1 MPRPASPT
9 RRLCAAPTRL
19 LTLCVL
25 LAFFFQ
31 SLAVQTHVHH
41 PAQQAA
47 AQAAGRIQVANIPAP
62 APLKS
67 QDPADPANCRLCQ
80 ELAHAGVYVAPA
92 PAPLAILVSIAAAAP
107 TLLTLSMRAAMP
119 AFGWQSR
126 APPIR

>member
-1 MPRPASPT
+1 MPRPASPA
-9 RRLCAAPTRL
+9 RRRRAAPTRL
-19 LTLCVL
+19 VTLCVL

-31 SLAVQTHVHH
+31 SLAVQTHIHH

-47 AQAAGRIQVANIPAP
+47 DLLQAANIPAP

-80 ELAHAGVYVAPA
+80 ELAHAGVYLAPA
-92 PAPLAILVSIAAAAP
+92 PAPLAILVLIAAAAP
-107 TLLTLSMRAAMP
+107 PLLRLAIRWVMP

>member
-1 MPRPASPT
+1 MRPSASAA
-9 RRLCAAPTRL
+9 RRLSAAPTRL

-31 SLAVQTHVHH
+31 SLAVQTHIHH
-41 PAQQAA
+41 PAQQATGLI
-47 AQAAGRIQVANIPAP
+47 QAANIPAP

-80 ELAHAGVYVAPA
+80 ELAHAGVYLAAA
-92 PAPLAILVSIAAAAP
+92 PAPLAILVLIAAAAP
-107 TLLTLSMRAAMP
+107 PLLRLSIRSVVP

-126 APPIR
+126 APPIH